1 MDEEREVIDPEVVD
15 DGDGPRSG
23 YEKYGRH
30 FSEGGFWAKTAKVA
44 LRAGAGL
51 VEKALVLYYVMR
63 DEATPLW
70 AKAAITG
77 VLGYF
82 ILPIDLIPDFIP
94 VLGCVDDLL
103 LLPGMIWL
111 AIRLIPAPV
120 LQQCRDQADL
130 WIKTSGGKPTSRI
143 GAVLVVAVWMG
154 AGLALWHWLAA

>member
-1 MDEEREVIDPEVVD
+1 MAQKMGARPAQSTGKACAPGKSSENLGTERQARRHHAVVC
-15 DGDGPRSG
+15 R
-23 YEKYGRH
+23 
-30 FSEGGFWAKTAKVA
+30 TAPAGTLVCQ
-44 LRAGAGL
+44 GAGRVGGGL
-51 VEKALVLYYVMR
+51 
-63 DEATPLW
+63 
-70 AKAAITG
+70 I
-77 VLGYF
+77 
-82 ILPIDLIPDFIP
+82 PIDLIPDFIP

>member
-1 MDEEREVIDPEVVD
+1 M
-15 DGDGPRSG
+15 PRLLA
-23 YEKYGRH
+23 
-30 FSEGGFWAKTAKVA
+30 WARAHAAHPRRA
-44 LRAGAGL
+44 LIPI
-51 VEKALVLYYVMR
+51 ALQCDLQK
-63 DEATPLW
+63 DLEQAL
-70 AKAAITG
+70 I
-77 VLGYF
+77 
-82 ILPIDLIPDFIP
+82 PIDLIPDFIP

-130 WIKTSGGKPTSRI
+130 WIKSSGGKPTSRI

>member
-1 MDEEREVIDPEVVD
+1 MKS
-15 DGDGPRSG
+15 GDWTPRLLA
-23 YEKYGRH
+23 
-30 FSEGGFWAKTAKVA
+30 WARAHAAHPKHPLIPIA
-44 LRAGAGL
+44 LQCDL
-51 VEKALVLYYVMR
+51 QKDLEQAL
-63 DEATPLW
+63 
-70 AKAAITG
+70 I
-77 VLGYF
+77 
-82 ILPIDLIPDFIP
+82 PIDLIPDFIP

-130 WIKTSGGKPTSRI
+130 WIKSSGGKPASRI

>member
-1 MDEEREVIDPEVVD
+1 MPMQ
-15 DGDGPRSG
+15 
-23 YEKYGRH
+23 
-30 FSEGGFWAKTAKVA
+30 A
-44 LRAGAGL
+44 AGACNRPISLQPFGQ
-51 VEKALVLYYVMR
+51 VPCRAVCGVAALVDSR
-63 DEATPLW
+63 
-70 AKAAITG
+70 AIHCAPRLASHPSR
-77 VLGYF
+77 VLVRLQKDLEQAL
-82 ILPIDLIPDFIP
+82 IPIDLIPDFIP

-143 GAVLVVAVWMG
+143 GAVLVVAIWVG

>member
-1 MDEEREVIDPEVVD
+1 MGARPAQPTGKACAPGKSSENLGTERQAQRHHAVVC
-15 DGDGPRSG
+15 R
-23 YEKYGRH
+23 
-30 FSEGGFWAKTAKVA
+30 TAPWYA
-44 LRAGAGL
+44 
-51 VEKALVLYYVMR
+51 KAL
-63 DEATPLW
+63 
-70 AKAAITG
+70 G
-77 VLGYF
+77 VLVVAYA
-82 ILPIDLIPDFIP
+82 LSPIDLIPDFIP

>member
-1 MDEEREVIDPEVVD
+1 MGARPAHPPEKPVHLASRLKTGAQSVKR
-15 DGDGPRSG
+15 DGITLWFAA
-23 YEKYGRH
+23 RH
-30 FSEGGFWAKTAKVA
+30 PQAPWYA
-44 LRAGAGL
+44 
-51 VEKALVLYYVMR
+51 KAL
-63 DEATPLW
+63 
-70 AKAAITG
+70 G
-77 VLGYF
+77 VLVVAYA
-82 ILPIDLIPDFIP
+82 LSPIDLIPDFIP

-111 AIRLIPAPV
+111 AIGLIPAPV